1 MDLRGIEPLSENL
14 SNMFSTI
21 IVFLF
26 LFPYRTVERHTVWF
40 GSFINF
46 VIASKLWRNRLPSFL
61 MPVVSSMACES
72 RQQLYAAFANCTLA
86 IMFNSDFMTQIR
98 DCEWLTYLS
107 YPRRNLDRPVIVFL
121 LFYAV
126 IQVFV
131 NNRFVNFFIFFS
143 RIFFVWYV
151 AFWRRL

>member
-1 MDLRGIEPLSENL
+1 M
-14 SNMFSTI
+14 
-21 IVFLF
+21 
-26 LFPYRTVERHTVWF
+26 
-40 GSFINF
+40 NF

-143 RIFFVWYV
+143 RIFLCGMSLFGDGCKPFCDYCILFVDV
-151 AFWRRL
+151 CVLL